1 MNAPSTIPIISIN
14 PSVRLTLDSYH
25 EKYHPYFPIA
35 HKDLFTSDDV
45 LQWVDKEPHLLTA
58 VLTVASKDEPSW
70 AAIHE
75 ACSKHMEA
83 LISKLIYR
91 GSTTVGAVEALL
103 ILAEWAPQRFQETP
117 IIGRGE
123 EDQGA
128 WMQVGVAI
136 RLGYLQR
143 LEQTGLLQAKDPKP
157 DQFSRKQLAWAAC
170 YMSDRHVSI
179 RLGKGFWSRGPG
191 PSTLLRAA
199 DFPTLQA
206 QQMGTDD
213 LSLLFQAHLELTQ
226 LFGNAHDI
234 LYSSTSH
241 REQLYIGGE
250 YVRYIVYTPFHSL
263 FCIFGPPRLLE

>member
-1 MNAPSTIPIISIN
+1 
-14 PSVRLTLDSYH
+14 
-25 EKYHPYFPIA
+25 
-35 HKDLFTSDDV
+35 
-45 LQWVDKEPHLLTA
+45 
-58 VLTVASKDEPSW
+58 
-70 AAIHE
+70 
-75 ACSKHMEA
+75 MET
-83 LISKLIYR
+83 LISKLIYK

-103 ILAEWAPQRFQETP
+103 ILAEWAPQRLQEKPT
-117 IIGRGE
+117 IGRGE

-157 DQFSRKQLAWAAC
+157 DGFSRKQLAWAGMYLLCLLKMSSWLTTITAC

-191 PSTLLRAA
+191 PSTVLRAA

-206 QQMGTDD
+206 QRMGSDD

-241 REQLYIGGE
+241 REQLYLGGE
-250 YVRYIVYTPFHSL
+250 YVRYIV
-263 FCIFGPPRLLE
+263 CPPLQSSYYVLS